1 MKDNILY
8 TLLFFQT
15 QIRTMDP
22 PQCVQNAMMTKDKKP
37 FTYTPGGIDLSEV
50 RSPRMQRRIER
61 NANLAGAGD
70 IPKPQPPP
78 PQNIN
83 ALPPSVQVAMR
94 PQPQVQVF
102 PSGPPPPAPTSRGG
116 APPPPPPFSAP
127 PPPPPPSGPLPTQ
140 KVMTGDNQVLERP
153 DMTKI
158 IPDNPMALL
167 RKTGGPAPRKS
178 IVDEMFAQEGK
189 MAPGPI
195 TPPSGQRPQPQFEQQ
210 QQRYISFLIISEF
223 LKGHNIFSIF
233 CNQISTTGNRTRS
246 SNLTCTTTVST
257 VATSTAAVPTT

>member
-1 MKDNILY
+1 
-8 TLLFFQT
+8 
-15 QIRTMDP
+15 
-22 PQCVQNAMMTKDKKP
+22 MMTKDKKP

-70 IPKPQPPP
+70 FPKPQPPP
-78 PQNIN
+78 PQNIG

-102 PSGPPPPAPTSRGG
+102 PSGPPPPPPMSRGG
-116 APPPPPPFSAP
+116 APPPPPSFNAP

-189 MAPGPI
+189 MAPDVV
-195 TPPSGQRPQPQFEQQ
+195 TPPSGQRPQPQFQQQ
-210 QQRYISFLIISEF
+210 QQR
-223 LKGHNIFSIF
+223 
-233 CNQISTTGNRTRS
+233 
-246 SNLTCTTTVST
+246 
-257 VATSTAAVPTT
+257 